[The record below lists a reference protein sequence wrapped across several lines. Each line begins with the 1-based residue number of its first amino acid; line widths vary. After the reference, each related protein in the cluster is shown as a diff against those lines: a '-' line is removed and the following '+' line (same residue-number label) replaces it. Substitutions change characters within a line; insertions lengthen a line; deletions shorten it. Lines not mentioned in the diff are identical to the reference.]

1 MKLYCE
7 GLDLME
13 AVLKVV
19 KATSTKTTNPILEG
33 IKLTAKDNSLTL
45 VATDGELA
53 IEQTINADVKIEGE
67 IVLPGRLFS
76 DFVKKI
82 SNEQIELSLD
92 ENNRMRITYTDS
104 EVYLQCLSAEEFP
117 SIQQVNCDEYVEV
130 NQKHLKE
137 LIEKTIFSVALDNNR
152 PVLRGC
158 LFEIEENNLIAVS
171 LDGYRLATAK
181 KPIIS
186 YNGNFSVVI
195 PGRSL
200 NEISKLLTDE
210 NENIKIFTQ
219 KNYVMVNVKST
230 KIISRILG
238 TKNEYINYKE
248 ILPKNSYTEI
258 IVPKAQLEDSLERVA
273 ILTRTN
279 INNLVSLNIRENIM
293 TLSAKSEMG
302 TVTENLSVSLKGEDI
317 KIGFDTFFIRE
328 CLRAINDEYIKI
340 KFKSVIDPCVI
351 TPNEGEEY
359 LFLILPLKA

>member
-1 MKLYCE
+1 MKLFCE

-19 KATSTKTTNPILEG
+19 KATSNKTTNPVLEG
-33 IKLTAKDNSLTL
+33 IKLTAKNNSLTL

-82 SNEQIELSLD
+82 SNEQIELTLD
-92 ENNRMRITYTDS
+92 ENNRMRISYTDS

-117 SIQQVNCDEYVEV
+117 SIQQVSLEEYIEIS
-130 NQKHLKE
+130 QKDLKD
-137 LIEKTIFSVALDNNR
+137 LIEKTIFSVALDNTR
-152 PVLRGC
+152 PILRGC
-158 LFEIEENNLIAVS
+158 LFELENNNLIAVS
-171 LDGYRLATAK
+171 LDGYRLATSK
-181 KPIIS
+181 KQIIS
-186 YNGNFSVVI
+186 CAGNFSVVI

-200 NEISKLLTDE
+200 NEISKLITDE
-210 NENIKIFTQ
+210 NTPIKIYTQ
-219 KNYVMVNVKST
+219 KNYVMVNVNST

-238 TKNEYINYKE
+238 TKTEYINYRQ
-248 ILPKNSYTEI
+248 ILPQTSSTEI

-279 INNLVSLNIRENIM
+279 INNLVNLNIHENIM

-302 TVTENLSVSLKGEDI
+302 TVTENLSVSLKGDEI

-328 CLRAINDEYIKI
+328 CLRAISDEYIKI
-340 KFKSVIDPCVI
+340 KFNGEINPCVI
-351 TPNEGEEY
+351 TPNEGDDY

>member
-19 KATSTKTTNPILEG
+19 KATSNKTTNPILEG
-33 IKLTAKDNSLTL
+33 IKLTANSNTLTL

-53 IEQTINADVKIEGE
+53 IEQTINADVKIDGE

-92 ENNRMRITYTDS
+92 ENNRMRISYTDS

-117 SIQQVNCDEYVEV
+117 TIQQVATDEYVEIK
-130 NQKHLKE
+130 QSDLKD
-137 LIEKTIFSVALDNNR
+137 LIEKTIFSVALDNTR
-152 PVLRGC
+152 PILRGC
-158 LFEIEENNLIAVS
+158 LFEIENNNLVAVS
-171 LDGYRLATAK
+171 LDGYRLATSK
-181 KPIIS
+181 KQIVS
-186 YNGNFSVVI
+186 SSGEFSVVI

-200 NEISKLLTDE
+200 NEISKLIE
-210 NENIKIFTQ
+210 NGEEAIKIYSQ
-219 KNYVMVNVKST
+219 KNFVMVKVNST

-238 TKNEYINYKE
+238 TKTDYINYKQ
-248 ILPKNSYTEI
+248 ILPQSSSTEI
-258 IVPKAQLEDSLERVA
+258 IIPKAQLEDSLERVA

-279 INNLVSLNIRENIM
+279 INNLVNLNIRDNIL
-293 TLSAKSEMG
+293 TLSAKSEIG
-302 TVTENLSVSLKGEDI
+302 TVTENLSVSLKGDEI

-328 CLRAINDEYIKI
+328 CLRAISDEYIKI
-340 KFKSVIDPCVI
+340 KFNGEINPCVI
-351 TPNEGEEY
+351 VPNEGENY

>member
-19 KATSTKTTNPILEG
+19 KATSNKTTNPVLEG
-33 IKLTAKDNSLTL
+33 IKITAKNNSLTL

-53 IEQTINADVKIEGE
+53 IEQTINADVKVEGE
-67 IVLPGRLFS
+67 IVMPGRLFS

-92 ENNRMRITYTDS
+92 ENNRMRISYTDS

-117 SIQQVNCDEYVEV
+117 TIQQVELDEFIEL
-130 NQKHLKE
+130 NQKDLKD
-137 LIEKTIFSVALDNNR
+137 LIEKTIFSVALDNTR
-152 PVLRGC
+152 PILRGC
-158 LFEIEENNLIAVS
+158 LFEIENNNLIAVS

-181 KPIIS
+181 KAIKS
-186 YNGNFSVVI
+186 NSGNFSVVI

-200 NEISKLLTDE
+200 NEISKLLSDDDQT
-210 NENIKIFTQ
+210 IKIFSQ
-219 KNYVMVNVKST
+219 KNYVMVNVNST

-238 TKNEYINYKE
+238 TKNEYINYKQ
-248 ILPKNSYTEI
+248 ILPQSSNTEI

-279 INNLVSLNIRENIM
+279 INNLVSLNIRENLM

-328 CLRAINDEYIKI
+328 CLRAINDEYVKI
-340 KFKSVIDPCVI
+340 KFNGEINPCVI
-351 TPNEGEEY
+351 TPNEGDEY

>member
-1 MKLYCE
+1 MKLFCE

-19 KATSTKTTNPILEG
+19 KATSNKTTNPVLEG
-33 IKLTAKDNSLTL
+33 IKVTAKNNTLTL

-53 IEQTINADVKIEGE
+53 IEQTINADVKVDGE

-92 ENNRMRITYTDS
+92 ENNRMRISYTDS

-117 SIQQVNCDEYVEV
+117 SIQQVSLDEYIEIS
-130 NQKHLKE
+130 QKNLKD
-137 LIEKTIFSVALDNNR
+137 LIEKTIFSVALDNTR
-152 PVLRGC
+152 PILRGC
-158 LFEIEENNLIAVS
+158 LFELENNQLIAVS
-171 LDGYRLATAK
+171 LDGYRLATSK

-186 YNGNFSVVI
+186 FSGNFSVVI

-200 NEISKLLTDE
+200 NEISKLIVDE
-210 NENIKIFTQ
+210 NSPIKIYTQ
-219 KNYVMVNVKST
+219 KNYVMVNVNST

-238 TKNEYINYKE
+238 TKTDYINYRQ
-248 ILPKNSYTEI
+248 ILPQNSNTEI

-279 INNLVSLNIRENIM
+279 INNLVNLNIHEDIM

-302 TVTENLSVSLKGEDI
+302 TVTENLSVSLKGDEI

-328 CLRAINDEYIKI
+328 CLRAISDDYIKI
-340 KFKSVIDPCVI
+340 KFNGEINPCVI
-351 TPNEGEEY
+351 TPNEGDDY

>member
-19 KATSTKTTNPILEG
+19 KATSSKTTNPILEG
-33 IKLTAKDNSLTL
+33 IKIKAENNTLTL

-67 IVLPGRLFS
+67 IVMPGRLFS

-92 ENNRMRITYTDS
+92 ENNRMRISYTDS

-117 SIQQVNCDEYVEV
+117 AIAQIGLENFVE
-130 NQKHLKE
+130 LKQTDLKN
-137 LIEKTIFSVALDNNR
+137 LIEKTIFSVALDNTR
-152 PVLRGC
+152 PILRGC
-158 LFEIEENNLIAVS
+158 LFEIENDQIISVS
-171 LDGYRLATAK
+171 LDGYRLATTK

-186 YNGNFSVVI
+186 KSGEFSVVI

-200 NEISKLLTDE
+200 NEISKLLLDDE
-210 NENIKIFTQ
+210 TPIKIYSQ
-219 KNYVMVNVKST
+219 KNYVMVKVNST

-238 TKNEYINYKE
+238 TKTDYINYKQ
-248 ILPKNSYTEI
+248 ILPQTNSTEI

-279 INNLVSLNIRENIM
+279 INNLVNLNIRENLM
-293 TLSAKSEMG
+293 TLSAKSDMG
-302 TVTENLSVSLKGEDI
+302 TVTENLNISLKGDDI

-328 CLRAINDEYIKI
+328 SLRAISDEYIKI
-340 KFKSVIDPCVI
+340 KFNGEINPCVI
-351 TPNEGEEY
+351 TPNEGDSY